1 MFRGALPISTRNY
14 NKRLSLDLIR
24 FTPGGISRAE
34 LARRLGLTR
43 SAVTAII
50 SDLMQNGLVRE
61 AEEGPATAG
70 RPPVLLEMNPERGYL
85 AGVDI
90 GATHISFVITN
101 FACQTIFELEKPFD
115 ISTPPEIAMGQI
127 HQCLL
132 DLLSGQGL
140 SLSNLLGIGVGVP
153 GPVII
158 EKGTVSAPPLMP
170 GWDEY
175 PIRDRLQELW
185 QRPVSL
191 NNDAELGALGEWTHG
206 AGRGERN
213 LAYIKVGTGIGA
225 GLLLDGE
232 IYHGETGSAGEIGH
246 ITILQNGPRCNCGN
260 YGCLEALAGG
270 AAIAR
275 RAQEAVRSGR
285 RTLMAMYEPIEK
297 ISAADVAEAAQR
309 GDLVAQEIMK
319 EAGTYLGIA
328 IASLINLFNPGVV
341 VVGGGIS
348 QTGDLLLQPIRQ
360 VVQQRSLRST
370 AQAARITSAVLG
382 RRSTSI
388 GAVVQALNVFLDQWT
403 TQG

>member
-1 MFRGALPISTRNY
+1 MRNY

-34 LARRLGLTR
+34 LARKLGLTR

-50 SDLMQNGLVRE
+50 SDLVQNDLVRE
-61 AEEGPATAG
+61 AEDGPATAG
-70 RPPVLLEMNPERGYL
+70 RPPILLEMNPDRGYL
-85 AGVDI
+85 VGVDI
-90 GATHISFVITN
+90 GATHIGFIITN
-101 FACQTIFELEKPFD
+101 FACQTLFEIEKPFD
-115 ISTPPEIAMGQI
+115 VTKPPEIALERV

-132 DLLSGQGL
+132 SILREQNLNLSDV
-140 SLSNLLGIGVGVP
+140 LGIGVGVP

-158 EKGTVSAPPLMP
+158 ERGTVSAPPLMP

-175 PIRDRLQELW
+175 PIRNQLQELW

-232 IYHGETGSAGEIGH
+232 IYHGETGLAGEIGH
-246 ITILQNGPRCNCGN
+246 ITILQNGPRCRCGN

-285 RTLMAMYEPIEK
+285 RTLMAMYEPVEK

-319 EAGTYLGIA
+319 EVGTYLGIA
-328 IASLINLFNPGVV
+328 IASLLNLFNPGMVV
-341 VVGGGIS
+341 MGGGIS

-403 TQG
+403 SGG

>member
-1 MFRGALPISTRNY
+1 MFSLVTPIGARNY

-24 FTPGGISRAE
+24 LTPGGISRAE

-50 SDLMQNGLVRE
+50 SDLMKNELIRE
-61 AEEGPATAG
+61 AQGALTTAG
-70 RPPVLLEMNPERGYL
+70 RPPVLLEMNPKRGYL

-90 GATHISFVITN
+90 GATHISFVITD
-101 FACQTIFELEKPFD
+101 FSCQVLFELEKPFD
-115 ISTPPEIAMGQI
+115 ITIPPDVAIMQI
-127 HQCLL
+127 HQCVLDIMSELGL
-132 DLLSGQGL
+132 DLSD
-140 SLSNLLGIGVGVP
+140 LLGIGVGVP

-158 EKGTVSAPPLMP
+158 EKGIVSTPPLMP

-175 PIRDRLQELW
+175 PIRDELQELW
-185 QRPVSL
+185 KRPVSL
-191 NNDAELGALGEWTHG
+191 NNDAELGALGEWAQG

-213 LAYIKVGTGIGA
+213 LVYIKVGTGIGA

-232 IYHGETGSAGEIGH
+232 IYHGEAGSAGEIGH
-246 ITILQNGPRCNCGN
+246 ITILQGGPRCNCGN
-260 YGCLEALAGG
+260 YGCLEALASG

-275 RAQEAVRSGR
+275 QAQEAVRSGR

-297 ISAADVAEAAQR
+297 ISAANVAEAAQR
-309 GDLVAQEIMK
+309 GDLVAQGIMK

-328 IASLINLFNPGVV
+328 IANLLNVLNPGVV

-360 VVQQRSLRST
+360 VVQQRSLRSA
-370 AQAARITSAVLG
+370 AQAARIVSAVLG

-388 GAVVQALNVFLDQWT
+388 GAVVQALNVFLDQWAT
-403 TQG
+403 SV

>member
-1 MFRGALPISTRNY
+1 MFSFIMSIGARNY

-24 FTPGGISRAE
+24 STPGGISRAE

-50 SDLMQNGLVRE
+50 SDLMKNGLVRE
-61 AEEGPATAG
+61 AEGAPAAAG

-90 GATHISFVITN
+90 GATHISFVITD
-101 FACQTIFELEKPFD
+101 FSCQVLFEREKPFD
-115 ISTPPEIAMGQI
+115 ITVPPDDAIAQI

-132 DLLSGQGL
+132 DILSELGL
-140 SLSNLLGIGVGVP
+140 DLSDLLGIGVGVP

-158 EKGTVSAPPLMP
+158 EKGIVSMPPLMP
-170 GWDEY
+170 DWDEY

-185 QRPVSL
+185 KRPISL
-191 NNDAELGALGEWTHG
+191 SNDAELGALGEWTHG

-213 LAYIKVGTGIGA
+213 LVYIKVGTGIGA
-225 GLLLDGE
+225 GLLLNGE
-232 IYHGETGSAGEIGH
+232 IYHGEAGLAGEIGH
-246 ITILQNGPRCNCGN
+246 ITILEGGPRCNCGN

-275 RAQEAVRSGR
+275 RAQEAVHSGR
-285 RTLMAMYEPIEK
+285 RTLMAMYEPIDK
-297 ISAADVAEAAQR
+297 ISAANVAEAAQR
-309 GDLVAQEIMK
+309 GDLAAQEIMK

-328 IASLINLFNPGVV
+328 IASLMNILNPGVV
-341 VVGGGIS
+341 IVGGGIS

-370 AQAARITSAVLG
+370 AQSVRITSAVLG

-388 GAVVQALNVFLDQWT
+388 GAVVQALNIFLDQWT
-403 TQG
+403 TGS